1 MKNFEPIRQEM
12 RLHVDPG
19 LETMLVGGFATP
31 PAERHWK
38 IPSVRFD
45 RFDVWTVSKVGQ
57 STVVKFHLF
66 AVLGLGL
73 FAFISGAGFGAASAS
88 QEPTHVAPFSAQSMD
103 GTEIQV
109 TGSSDGALTVV
120 CFLGND
126 CPLVKWYVSRFQS
139 LADKFADQ
147 KVRFVAINSNHQDSP
162 EKIAAFVRE
171 HELKIPMIADAEHR
185 LADHFQAERTPEI
198 FVLDQTLAVRYRG
211 RVDDQYQPGVS
222 RAEPRR
228 RDLELAVEQLLA
240 GTPVEVPR
248 TAALGCL
255 IGRVAQRNVEPTAK
269 ETDTATVLTFAEH
282 VAPVVYQHC
291 GECHRPNDIGP
302 FSLIE
307 YDEVKGWG
315 AMMVEVID
323 QGLMPPWHANPEYG
337 KFANHRELPEA
348 DKQLI
353 RDWVA
358 AGAPLG
364 DPAKLPPAPEPA
376 GEWLLPNEPD
386 LIVPMGSTPFEVPA
400 QGTVDYKYFVVD
412 PGLTE
417 DRWVKG
423 AQIIPGNRSVVHH
436 SIVFI
441 KPPDED
447 SGAGQGWLAAY
458 VPGQRP
464 LPYAQGFARRIPA
477 GSKFVFQQHY
487 TTNGQP
493 AEDITRIGLVFAD
506 PDEITHAVDTLVAL
520 NQSFEIPPHNPNFQV
535 DGSLSSV
542 PQQAM
547 MLGLSPHMHYR
558 GKSFQLK
565 AVHNDATEP
574 AQVILDV
581 PRYDFNW
588 QHVYAFDEPLP
599 LEGIARIDFVAAF
612 DNSAEN
618 PANPDPSRT
627 VIWGDQSWE
636 EMAIVYFDVA
646 WRIRPDQVDEPSTTA
661 GDGSKGAPASES
673 TSTVPQV
680 AAKSPESSA
689 LAPTTPDAKETADR
703 QRSDHAAVD
712 AQVDEFFARFAPTGR
727 DRIPEAS
734 LPEAIRRFAGLDNDD
749 DGEVS
754 REELWNAFYDRAE
767 RQRRR
772 ANQ

>member
-1 MKNFEPIRQEM
+1 MGRVQLFATSGWSFVSFIAC
-12 RLHVDPG
+12 VG
-19 LETMLVGGFATP
+19 LGFAATP
-31 PAERHWK
+31 
-38 IPSVRFD
+38 
-45 RFDVWTVSKVGQ
+45 
-57 STVVKFHLF
+57 
-66 AVLGLGL
+66 
-73 FAFISGAGFGAASAS
+73 
-88 QEPTHVAPFSAQSMD
+88 QEPSSIAPFAATATD
-103 GTEIQV
+103 GTKISVDQ
-109 TGSSDGALTVV
+109 GSAGELTVV

-126 CPLVKWYVSRFQS
+126 CPLVKWYASRLQS
-139 LADKFADQ
+139 MSEKYADRSVKFLA
-147 KVRFVAINSNHQDSP
+147 VNSNHQDTP
-162 EKIAAFVRE
+162 EEIAAFVRE
-171 HELKIPMIADAEHR
+171 HSLRFPMIADSEHR
-185 LADHFQAERTPEI
+185 LANHFQAERTPEI
-198 FVLDQTLAVRYRG
+198 FVLDQDLAVRYRG
-211 RVDDQYQPGVS
+211 RVDDQYQPGVARS
-222 RAEPRR
+222 EAQR
-228 RDLELAVEQLLA
+228 RDLELAIEQLLA
-240 GTPVEVPR
+240 GQPVEVSR

-255 IGRVAQRNVEPTAK
+255 IGRVAKLNTAATNDATGENPTP
-269 ETDTATVLTFAEH
+269 TFAEH

-302 FSLIE
+302 FSLID

-337 KFANHRELPEA
+337 KFSNHRELPES

-364 DPAKLPPAPEPA
+364 DPSKLPPAPESA
-376 GEWLLPNEPD
+376 GEWLLPKAPD
-386 LIVPMGSTPFEVPA
+386 LIVAMGSTPFEVPA

-441 KPPDED
+441 KPPGEESD
-447 SGAGQGWLAAY
+447 SGQGWLSAY

-464 LPYAQGFARRIPA
+464 LTYAPGYARRIPA

-487 TTNGQP
+487 TTNGKP

-506 PDEITHAVDTLVAL
+506 PAEITHAVDTLVAL
-520 NQSFEIPPHNPNFQV
+520 NQTFEIPPHHPNHQV
-535 DGSLSSV
+535 EGSLKQV

-565 AVHNDATEP
+565 AFRNDATEP

-588 QHVYAFDEPLP
+588 QHVYAFSEPLL
-599 LEGIARIDFVAAF
+599 LEGISRIDFVAAF
-612 DNSAEN
+612 DNSADN

-627 VIWGDQSWE
+627 VTWGDQSWE

-646 WRIRPDQVDEPSTTA
+646 WRIRPDQVSGQPATATDSTELQFH
-661 GDGSKGAPASES
+661 DD
-673 TSTVPQV
+673 V
-680 AAKSPESSA
+680 AIEELVTK
-689 LAPTTPDAKETADR
+689 
-703 QRSDHAAVD
+703 
-712 AQVDEFFARFAPTGR
+712 FFAKFAPPNS
-727 DRIPEAS
+727 DRIPKQA
-734 LPEAIRRFAGLDNDD
+734 LPEAIRRFAGLDDD
-749 DGEVS
+749 NDGEIS
-754 REELWNAFYDRAE
+754 RDELRNAFRKRAE
-767 RQRRR
+767 RQQRR
-772 ANQ
+772 ADR